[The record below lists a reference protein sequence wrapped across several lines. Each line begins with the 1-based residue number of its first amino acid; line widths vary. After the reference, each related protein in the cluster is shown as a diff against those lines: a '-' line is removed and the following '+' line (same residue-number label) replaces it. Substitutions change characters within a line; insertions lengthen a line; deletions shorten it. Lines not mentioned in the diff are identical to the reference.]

1 LARYIVKPHFSLESM
16 EYVPQTGKVLYHGTM
31 NKGKRRNFEIF
42 EANDFLASEG
52 LWVMLLQH
60 LDKSVGDFTTA

>member
-1 LARYIVKPHFSLESM
+1 M